1 MRKTNQKLWNHLLTQ
16 IKDFEIKAGW
26 FENTRYDA
34 NTPVA
39 GIAAVQNY
47 GTVANPIQHPG
58 GTPYFISELA
68 KKAVFVHKNTPFS
81 IGLPLTKPHIIV
93 IPPRPFMD
101 NAKKRITGAEGKK
114 VLFIELFKVFEAKQ
128 TMEQAANRLGLWVQ
142 SVIQEEIKAITS
154 PPLKTSTIGQRNL
167 QYTTKK
173 KRKSTK
179 PLNSSGIMYDTV
191 QHQVTI
197 K

>member
-1 MRKTNQKLWNHLLTQ
+1 MRKKNVKLWNHLTTQ
-16 IKDFEIKAGW
+16 LKDFKITAGW
-26 FENTRYDA
+26 FENTRYDT

-47 GTVANPIQHPG
+47 GATIQNPG

-68 KKAVFVHKNTPFS
+68 KRAVFVHKNTPFS
-81 IGLPLTKPHIIV
+81 LNLPLTKPHLIV

-114 VLFIELFKVFEAKQ
+114 VLFIELYKVFEAKQ

-154 PPLKTSTIGQRNL
+154 PPLKTSTIAQRNL
-167 QYTTKK
+167 KYNTKK

-179 PLNSSGIMYDTV
+179 PLNATGIMYDTV
-191 QHQVTI
+191 QNQVTI

>member
-1 MRKTNQKLWNHLLTQ
+1 MRKKNVKLWNHLTSQL
-16 IKDFEIKAGW
+16 KDFKIIAGW

-34 NTPVA
+34 ETPVA

-47 GTVANPIQHPG
+47 GAHIQQTV
-58 GTPYFISELA
+58 TPKQRKYLRLLDIYL
-68 KKAVFVHKNTPFS
+68 KKTTDNLNVV
-81 IGLPLTKPHIIV
+81 V
-93 IPPRPFMD
+93 PPRPFMD

-114 VLFIELFKVFEAKQ
+114 VLFIELYKVFEAKQ

-154 PPLKTSTIGQRNL
+154 PPLKTNTIKTREKSYKSKSKN
-167 QYTTKK
+167 T
-173 KRKSTK
+173 STK
-179 PLNSSGIMYDTV
+179 PLNSSGIMFATV
-191 QHQVTI
+191 QSKATI